1 SIIISPPW
9 WTTWWA
15 YSLYACLLFVT
26 LIAVRHFIRSM
37 WLLKQRITIE
47 QKMAEVKMRF
57 FTNISHELRTPL
69 TLILSP
75 AEQLLKN
82 KQLDEENRRY
92 TQLINLNAKRMQR
105 FVDQLLELR
114 QIQESSYKLHKTS
127 TDFISLVR
135 QVLDGF
141 QVAAK
146 EKNIRLQHNLPN
158 TPLFLT
164 IDRDNLEIVL
174 YNLLS
179 NALKYTYPNTVVT
192 VDCNINQAIQ
202 PVTISLQAHGT
213 GANEVALCDI
223 YELFHMEST
232 SARSAEKSSGIGLS
246 LVKELIQLHGGVIWA
261 KNRDNGGLEV
271 TFSLLL
277 EKDEGGESRP
287 VFHVTEN
294 IDMPMKLG
302 VESSREEAAASKE
315 EQVLLVEDNEELRA
329 FLVSQLRKYY
339 QVREAGQG
347 HDGLSAA
354 IKNQPDMIVSDVMMP
369 GMNGID
375 LVKQLRKHTETSHIP
390 IILLSAK
397 HAIETQIE
405 GLQYGADYYITKPF
419 HLDFLLASVQR
430 LLKQRKLL
438 FEHMV
443 NQRELLICTDD
454 IIITDHDREFL
465 RNVISIVE
473 ERMECPTLSIDQ
485 IADSLNLG
493 RNTFY
498 KKFKSLTD
506 TAPVEFVRDMRLQ
519 KAKIL
524 LDQGLDNI
532 AEIAYQVGF

>member
-1 SIIISPPW
+1 YDLHTTTPLRKLFIIISPPW

-114 QIQESSYKLHKTS
+114 QIQQSSYKLHKTS
-127 TDFISLVR
+127 TDIISLVR

-158 TPLFLT
+158 TPLFLP

-174 YNLLS
+174 YNLFS
-179 NALKYTYPNTVVT
+179 NALKYTYPNTEVT
-192 VDCNINQAIQ
+192 VACNINTAAGS
-202 PVTISLQAHGT
+202 VTLSVLDQGPGVKEEAL
-213 GANEVALCDI
+213 NEI
-223 YELFHMEST
+223 FELFHIEST
-232 SARSAEKSSGIGLS
+232 PFFQSEKSSGIGLS
-246 LVKELIQLHGGVIWA
+246 LAKELIQLHGGEIWA
-261 KNRDNGGLEV
+261 KNREGGGLEV
-271 TFSLLL
+271 TFSLMLDKEECTEPKFIPVVQKTIGAYL
-277 EKDEGGESRP
+277 EHDADRWQ
-287 VFHVTEN
+287 
-294 IDMPMKLG
+294 
-302 VESSREEAAASKE
+302 EEVSEPKE
-315 EQVLLVEDNEELRA
+315 LQEQVLIVEDNEELRA

-339 QVREAGQG
+339 QVIEAEQG
-347 HDGLSAA
+347 DNGLSAA
-354 IKNQPDMIVSDVMMP
+354 INNQPDIIVSDVMMP
-369 GMNGID
+369 GMNGIE
-375 LVKQLRKHTETSHIP
+375 LVKQLREHTETSHIP

-397 HAIETQIE
+397 HAIETQIQ

-438 FEHMV
+438 FERML

-454 IIITDHDREFL
+454 III
-465 RNVISIVE
+465 
-473 ERMECPTLSIDQ
+473 
-485 IADSLNLG
+485 
-493 RNTFY
+493 
-498 KKFKSLTD
+498 
-506 TAPVEFVRDMRLQ
+506 
-519 KAKIL
+519 
-524 LDQGLDNI
+524 
-532 AEIAYQVGF
+532 